1 MKQRIDSFSNQTDGF
16 SVISSKEL
24 KELQSDWINSLSH
37 KEKRCFKIYR
47 NSTNNNVN
55 VRIRRAEK
63 KGKDYPPDTEYM
75 VNALRRAS
83 VPKDILVYRYMGK
96 KENSLL
102 NDKIIGDIITFPEF
116 KGTHV
121 KPAINIKKHKCGGYL
136 IIKTPKGAEAGY
148 INDVT
153 IWHRPEKEMLINM
166 RYSFVI
172 EDILSYGHKI
182 PKIYIVKLLLKE

>member
-37 KEKRCFKIYR
+37 KEKRCFKTYR

-83 VPKDILVYRYMGK
+83 VPKDILVYRYMAK

-102 NDKIIGDIITFPEF
+102 NDKKIGDIITFPEF

-121 KPAINIKKHKCGGYL
+121 KSAINIKKHKCGGYL
-136 IIKTPKGAEAGY
+136 IIKIPKGAEAGY

-153 IWHRPEKEMLINM
+153 LWHRPEKEMLINM
-166 RYSFVI
+166 GYSFVI
-172 EDILSYGHKI
+172 EDVLCYGHKI